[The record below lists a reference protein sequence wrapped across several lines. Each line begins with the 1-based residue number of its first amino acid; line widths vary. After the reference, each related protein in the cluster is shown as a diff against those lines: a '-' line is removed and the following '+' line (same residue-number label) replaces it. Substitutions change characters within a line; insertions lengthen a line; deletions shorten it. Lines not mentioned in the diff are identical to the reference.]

1 MALDKKNKKLYVAN
15 REDNNVSLID
25 TTTLKEIKKIN
36 VEKAPFGVFTNQSN
50 KNIYVT
56 NVQSHSVSVI
66 DKKNYKV
73 VKNIKVGKW
82 PYQVAFD
89 YRKNVGYVSNQRE
102 NSISL
107 VDLNTLE
114 IIETKKDICDYP
126 EGIDISYTEKIIV
139 VACWFED
146 NIVLLDLDELFIIKR
161 IPMSGGPRAFGKFIM
176 N

>member
-25 TTTLKEIKKIN
+25 TITLKEIKKIS
-36 VEKAPFGVFTNQSN
+36 VEKAPFGVFTNQLN
-50 KNIYVT
+50 NNIYVT
-56 NVQSHSVSVI
+56 NVQSNSISII
-66 DKKNYKV
+66 DKTNHKLL
-73 VKNIKVGKW
+73 KNIKVGKW

-89 YRKNVGYVSNQRE
+89 NKKNIGFVSNQRD

-107 VDLNTLE
+107 IDLKNLE
-114 IIETKKDICDYP
+114 VIETKKDICDYP
-126 EGIDISYTEKIIV
+126 EGIDISYIEKIIV

-146 NIVLLDLDELFIIKR
+146 NIVLLDLDDLFIIKK